1 MISPPAAAQCSDNV
15 DVASCTDRFC
25 IEPNDAMDA
34 SPSPASPAP
43 ALLSPPHD
51 PRVVLMAPDLDSAER
66 AYLGLLPDRD
76 HVDALARHAISHARN
91 TPGSGYALSLTL
103 VGMRLQEFKMGE
115 ACATTCRQDSLQS
128 LRQAFAAG

>member
-1 MISPPAAAQCSDNV
+1 MIRPAVAAQCSDNV
-15 DVASCTDRFC
+15 ADASCMDCFC

-34 SPSPASPAP
+34 FLPPASPAP
-43 ALLSPPHD
+43 ALLLSAND
-51 PRVVLMAPDLDSAER
+51 PQVVLMAPDLDSAER

-76 HVDALARHAISHARN
+76 HVDALARHAISHARHV
-91 TPGSGYALSLTL
+91 PGSVYALSLTL

-115 ACATTCRQDSLQS
+115 ACAISCRQDSLRS